1 VTPSSAQG
9 DHNDPPEAA
18 VTTGARAAAAFAE
31 RHNLAIPAELRENL
45 AHDVIVAALP
55 HLATGNEPGE

>member
-1 VTPSSAQG
+1 MTPPSAQG
-9 DHNDPPEAA
+9 DCNDLPEAA

-31 RHNLAIPAELRENL
+31 RHNVAIPAELREDL
-45 AHDVIVAALP
+45 ARDVLVAALP